1 MFSILN
7 RSFKLPQC
15 GHREAAHPCDPQI
28 RMRKSRNATGA
39 EETVALAA
47 GGSILPLSRIET
59 PLQEKAADKS

>member
-15 GHREAAHPCDPQI
+15 GHRGSSA
-28 RMRKSRNATGA
+28 SGA

-47 GGSILPLSRIET
+47 DGSILPLSRIET
-59 PLQEKAADKS
+59 PPQEKAAGKS